1 MKLVSEIVALGGDMK
16 KIKNGKLPEEGFV
29 RLEQVLEVIPVSRST
44 WFRGID
50 EGRFPAPVKLGARA
64 SAWRVDDIRK
74 LMTRIGR

>member
-1 MKLVSEIVALGGDMK
+1 MK